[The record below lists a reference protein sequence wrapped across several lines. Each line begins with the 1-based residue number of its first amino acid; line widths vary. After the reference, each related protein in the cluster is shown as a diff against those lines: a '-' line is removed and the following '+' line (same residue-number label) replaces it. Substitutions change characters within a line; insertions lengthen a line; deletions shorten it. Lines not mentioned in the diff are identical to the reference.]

1 MAYMDEMKA
10 RSVEAEYFHQR
21 PRSNFN
27 TLLIDLKKQA
37 INHNISSINS
47 AAPWPPLGTVLTGAS
62 DLDEIARLST
72 EKEKSK

>member
-27 TLLIDLKKQA
+27 PAMASLNA
-37 INHNISSINS
+37 EAANRNISNIKS
-47 AAPWPPLGTVLTGAS
+47 ASPWVNAATVLGGIRDLAS
-62 DLDEIARLST
+62 ISRIGE
-72 EKEKSK
+72 E